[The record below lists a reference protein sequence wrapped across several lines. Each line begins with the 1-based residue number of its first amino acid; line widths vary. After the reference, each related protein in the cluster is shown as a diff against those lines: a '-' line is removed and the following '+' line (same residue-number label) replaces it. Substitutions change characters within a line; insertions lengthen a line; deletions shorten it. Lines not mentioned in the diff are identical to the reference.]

1 MSTQPKKRSFIDP
14 EHETCPYKQQQGGH
28 TKVLTPADDLID
40 LIFCMVV
47 LIVQRILRS
56 EMNGF
61 AGYGIAANGLILCKV
76 SQKVEKAVRSYGQGQ
91 HFSAKMR
98 ATE

>member
-1 MSTQPKKRSFIDP
+1 MDLEKFYREDHAFYKVIIGDSNAKIGPRRTP
-14 EHETCPYKQQQGGH
+14 EELHIGTHG
-28 TKVLTPADDLID
+28 
-40 LIFCMVV
+40 
-47 LIVQRILRS
+47 